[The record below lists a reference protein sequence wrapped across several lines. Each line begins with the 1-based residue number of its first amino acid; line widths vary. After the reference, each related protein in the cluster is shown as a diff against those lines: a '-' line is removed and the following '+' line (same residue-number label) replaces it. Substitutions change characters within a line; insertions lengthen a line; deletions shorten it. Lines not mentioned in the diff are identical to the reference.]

1 MRNELIDL
9 YKLACANPQDKD
21 IVRAYQSARDRIG
34 PQIAIHEA
42 LDNDALR
49 ARVARLEE
57 ALKRGVE
64 LHENCDADTC
74 MCGEP
79 MHHPLSGHMPVA
91 MLQYYG
97 DQWAEEARRALE
109 EK

>member
-1 MRNELIDL
+1 MINLETEL
-9 YKLACANPQDKD
+9 ANCQE
-21 IVRAYQSARDRIG
+21 QSARDRIG

-57 ALKRGVE
+57 ALREISTLYWV
-64 LHENCDADTC
+64 DA
-74 MCGEP
+74 P
-79 MHHPLSGHMPVA
+79 AP
-91 MLQYYG
+91 
-97 DQWAEEARRALE
+97 EEMRRIARRALE